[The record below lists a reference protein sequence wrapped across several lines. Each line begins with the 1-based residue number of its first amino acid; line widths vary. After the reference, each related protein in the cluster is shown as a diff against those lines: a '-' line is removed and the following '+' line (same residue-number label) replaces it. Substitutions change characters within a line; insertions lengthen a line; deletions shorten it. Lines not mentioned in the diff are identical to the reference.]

1 VVLKSKMLRAATWKS
16 VSFSELKMIG
26 LVSNENIM
34 GSVCG
39 VVPGQNCSWWCKWTD
54 TVCLSG
60 VRTALIPICFYRS
73 PPWTQRWC
81 RNSPQKMR
89 KSITGNACLSNTRRG
104 KLKSLTT
111 KYSNLLSFVQLC
123 SLLSHKNHGES
134 AVYALTNNLY
144 LLLFFIGHILL
155 VKLWPAEA

>member
-1 VVLKSKMLRAATWKS
+1 
-16 VSFSELKMIG
+16 
-26 LVSNENIM
+26 
-34 GSVCG
+34 
-39 VVPGQNCSWWCKWTD
+39 
-54 TVCLSG
+54 
-60 VRTALIPICFYRS
+60 
-73 PPWTQRWC
+73 
-81 RNSPQKMR
+81 MR

-123 SLLSHKNHGES
+123 SLLSHKSHGES

-155 VKLWPAEA
+155 VKLWPADGWSCAMSQFSEKYQQYVGHEELA